1 MLRETN
7 LQPSN
12 LSREQC
18 LVNKHLAQ
26 GAKESLYG
34 TTTKSFVAVLE
45 TEPKI
50 ELDPIRSVMWKKD
63 FRNTRDGA
71 HDFALLQYCAYAM
84 QKRLQ

>member
-12 LSREQC
+12 LSRGQC

-50 ELDPIRSVMWKKD
+50 ELDPIRSVMWKKR
-63 FRNTRDGA
+63 FPQ
-71 HDFALLQYCAYAM
+71 HS
-84 QKRLQ
+84 